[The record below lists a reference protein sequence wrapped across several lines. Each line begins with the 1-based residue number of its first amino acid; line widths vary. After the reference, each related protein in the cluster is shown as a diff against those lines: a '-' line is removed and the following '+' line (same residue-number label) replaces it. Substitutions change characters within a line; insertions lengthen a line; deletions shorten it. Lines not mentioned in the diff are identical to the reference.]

1 MKFLQYQRLLRVIGG
16 VALVSLAP
24 LVLPSAH
31 AQAQALDAPSDLEES
46 SFPVVITPT
55 RLRQSLADVPA
66 SVTVITAQTMRDYGI
81 TRVQDALRLVPG
93 MVVAESRGGEYQINY
108 HGTNSSS
115 PRRLNVLIDGV
126 SVYRPAF
133 SRVDWSLLPVAL
145 EDIDRIEVI
154 RGPDSAAY
162 GPNSMAAVVNIL
174 TKHPMDV
181 ERGLVSASGGGHGQG
196 ELLLRAATQL
206 GATSLRVTGQTQRQS
221 GYDHSTMADTGRDS
235 IRVKRLNV
243 RAQSALA
250 DGATLD
256 MQAALVESRWQVGV
270 FDADGKGVAD
280 RSTQDQQFSA
290 RWTRPLSSDHEVQVE
305 VFYAADS
312 SRLNW
317 RTCGPKVTLLPALG
331 QLFLSN
337 RAYVEAMYAGQLF
350 PTGGTAQDNALA
362 NDVRQAVFSEGL
374 SAFGLTCGRVNEDG
388 DESRTQLELQ
398 DTYVLNDQWRFV
410 SGLGIRY
417 QRADSQTYFN
427 GSVGNTV
434 RWAFGHA
441 EFRPMA
447 ALSTNLGGYVE
458 SNSLSGSTFSPRLAV
473 NWHLGEDQT
482 VRAVMSRG
490 TRSPDL
496 FEQRAHWGYTFTD
509 LSPAAWGSTTGHLFS
524 TAIGKSNLSSERI
537 WSRELGY
544 LLTSR
549 SLGLTV
555 DARVFD
561 DHVSDLISG
570 YLTLVDFR
578 PRNSGYVHLTGA
590 EVQTRWDLSPQ
601 WSALMTYA
609 YLLNRDR
616 SGPEEAAQYERHSG
630 SLGLT
635 HAFGEGWRASLL
647 QYNTSGSGV
656 NEWAQSRTDL
666 SLSKALNLGAQRALL
681 QVTWTHQQPE
691 SRTYHPIVGY
701 VSATYDQAST
711 VLASL
716 RVSY

>member
-1 MKFLQYQRLLRVIGG
+1 MKFLQYQRHLRVIGCG
-16 VALVSLAP
+16 ALVSLA
-24 LVLPSAH
+24 LPSAH
-31 AQAQALDAPSDLEES
+31 AQALDASPELDETT
-46 SFPVVITPT
+46 FPVVITPT

-93 MVVAESRGGEYQINY
+93 MVVAESRGGDFQINY

-126 SVYRPAF
+126 SAYRPAF

-196 ELLLRAATQL
+196 EVLLRAATQL
-206 GATSLRVTGQTQRQS
+206 GATSVRVTGQTQRQS
-221 GYDHSTMADTGRDS
+221 GYDHSTMPDDGRDS

-243 RAQSALA
+243 RAHSALA

-256 MQAALVESRWQVGV
+256 LQAALVESLGQVGV
-270 FDADGKGVAD
+270 FDASGKGVAD

-305 VFYAADS
+305 VFHASDA
-312 SRLNW
+312 SRLSW
-317 RTCGPKVTLLPALG
+317 RTCGVKVALLPALG

-337 RAYVEAMYAGQLF
+337 RAYVEAMYSGQLF

-362 NDVRQAVFSEGL
+362 TQVRRAVFSEGL
-374 SAFGLTCGRVNEDG
+374 SSFDLTCGRVNEDG

-410 SGLGIRY
+410 SGLGMRY

-441 EFRPMA
+441 EYRPMA

-473 NWHLGEDQT
+473 NWHLSEDQT

-549 SLGLTV
+549 RLGLTV

-561 DHVSDLISG
+561 DRVSDLISG

-578 PRNSGYVHLTGA
+578 PRNSGHVRLTGA
-590 EVQTRWDLSPQ
+590 EVQTRWDFSPQ

-630 SLGLT
+630 ALGLT
-635 HAFGEGWRASLL
+635 HAFADGWRASLL
-647 QYNTSGSGV
+647 QSNTSGSGV
-656 NEWAQSRTDL
+656 NEWAQSRTNV
-666 SLSKALNLGAQRALL
+666 SVSKALSLGAQRALL
-681 QVTWTHQQPE
+681 QLTWTHQQPE
-691 SRTYHPIVGY
+691 TRTYHPILGY
-701 VSATYDQAST
+701 YSATYDQAST
-711 VLASL
+711 LLASL